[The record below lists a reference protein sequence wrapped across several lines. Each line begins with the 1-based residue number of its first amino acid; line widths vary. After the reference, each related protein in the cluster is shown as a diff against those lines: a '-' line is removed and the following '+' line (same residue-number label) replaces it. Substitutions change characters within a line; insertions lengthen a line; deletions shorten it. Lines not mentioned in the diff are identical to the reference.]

1 MDDLTQFNGTIGP
14 GNLLSLVRN
23 TAPYYFN
30 EPFLSLA
37 KWKPAPG
44 GPADSAA
51 RSIDAPKAF
60 GPPSSFGS
68 GSNRQSRRADDEA
81 AARPERLFGMAGHPF
96 GWLDILL
103 NAHTLRASGNP
114 SSSATSS
121 QVALPGVGTFCI
133 GSDGAG
139 RDAAGAIAS
148 ASSTLA
154 A

>member
-23 TAPYYFN
+23 TAPYYFT
-30 EPFLSLA
+30 EPFLSYA

-51 RSIDAPKAF
+51 SGAVPRAF
-60 GPPSSFGS
+60 GPPTSFGATS
-68 GSNRQSRRADDEA
+68 SKQSRAADDA
-81 AARPERLFGMAGHPF
+81 ANVRPTRLFEMAGHPY

-114 SSSATSS
+114 TS
-121 QVALPGVGTFCI
+121 VE
-133 GSDGAG
+133 
-139 RDAAGAIAS
+139 R
-148 ASSTLA
+148 
-154 A
+154 